1 MVFDLRILAVSASL
15 VLASIAVAA
24 ADNLHE
30 QPSPAVAS
38 TSGSAGE
45 ARPIRVVLPAPWEP
59 ASTSPRS
66 ATTPQK

>member
-1 MVFDLRILAVSASL
+1 MMFDLRIVAISASL

-30 QPSPAVAS
+30 QPLPVAVS
-38 TSGSAGE
+38 TSGPAGE

-59 ASTSPRS
+59 APASSGSTA
-66 ATTPQK
+66 ATQK